1 MAIETTR
8 RSSYTSPVEAIP
20 DYGAFSRGFARG
32 IQPGLDFL
40 KQKEE
45 REAIDK
51 KRQELLGQK
60 KLEAFDSIKL
70 FNQLDTKAT
79 DMIDWDPNYYT
90 QQRLVNVL
98 KSRRSDFVNAI
109 AAGDEELQKKI
120 LSEVSVMSIGSNNFN
135 KLLQKATEEGYDLDA
150 SNTTVSQ
157 IQVDGKLQNVT
168 LQDLARL
175 NKQNPE
181 AFDYNV
187 KEGKYGNQSLF
198 LDVNYNGQQVSLN
211 LSDLS
216 DARIEDMFALNA
228 DIPSLTKEFNK
239 QNKVSP
245 LETEQKIERIEGGN
259 VITSTINVLSKISK
273 EAYQKAANNFA
284 NATITD
290 SNFKELKPSLLR
302 QALEQEDMQ
311 GYFNFKDS
319 EGKVSNLKDMLAYL
333 QTEDGIKDYANKKN
347 ITEDQARKKIGD
359 DVDNL
364 LKQSLINVYLSN
376 TGRYSFNSEKGAYEA
391 KGIETNRTQK
401 PIDEITVDEFQG
413 LYFNK
418 LKALRKNPLDF
429 INSPYLVGDKVA
441 RITSVRKIE
450 REGSEGST
458 KNVNKIEIKLRR
470 AVGESDIKM
479 DPIII
484 DLDNKIQ
491 EDNFI
496 FNTFGKLGSDAQ
508 SSLFKQSIQ
517 PQKAGSLDNIGK

>member
-45 REAIDK
+45 REAIEK

-150 SNTTVSQ
+150 SNTTVAQ

-211 LSDLS
+211 LSELS

-228 DIPSLTKEFNK
+228 DIPSLTNQYNKE
-239 QNKVSP
+239 NKVSP
-245 LETEQKIERIEGGN
+245 IESKSIETKIENGKLVTNTVNRLAGVSE
-259 VITSTINVLSKISK
+259 
-273 EAYQKAANNFA
+273 EAYEIAANNFA
-284 NATITD
+284 TATVTA
-290 SNFKELKPSLLR
+290 SSFAELKPSLLR

-333 QTEDGIKDYANKKN
+333 QTEDGIKDYAEEKN
-347 ITEDQARKKIGD
+347 LTEDQARKKISD

-364 LKQSLINVYLSN
+364 LKKSLVNIYLSR
-376 TGRYSFNSEKGAYEA
+376 TGRHSFDEKTGKYEPKA
-391 KGIETNRTQK
+391 IISSVQK

>member
-20 DYGAFSRGFARG
+20 DYGAFSRGFAQG
-32 IQPGLDFL
+32 IQPGLQFL

-45 REAIDK
+45 KEAIDK

-90 QQRLVNVL
+90 QQRLVDTL
-98 KSRRSDFVNAI
+98 KSRRSDYVNAI
-109 AAGDEELQKKI
+109 AAGDEDLQKKI
-120 LSEVSVMSIGSNNFN
+120 LSEVSVMSVGSNNFN
-135 KLLQKATEEGYDLDA
+135 KLLQKATEEGYDLNA
-150 SNTTVSQ
+150 SNTTVAQ

-211 LSDLS
+211 LSELS
-216 DARIEDMFALNA
+216 DAKIEDMFALNA
-228 DIPSLTKEFNK
+228 DIPSLTNQFNK

-245 LETEQKIERIEGGN
+245 VESPSVETKI
-259 VITSTINVLSKISK
+259 INGKLVTTTVNKLADVSK
-273 EAYQKAANNFA
+273 EAYEKAANNFA
-284 NATITD
+284 SATIISPD
-290 SNFKELKPSLLR
+290 FKELKPSLLR

-333 QTEDGIKDYANKKN
+333 QTEDGIKDYAEQRNL
-347 ITEDQARKKIGD
+347 TEDQARKNISD

-364 LKQSLINVYLSN
+364 LKQSLINVYLSR
-376 TGRYSFNSEKGAYEA
+376 TGRYSFDESTGKYEA
-391 KGIETNRTQK
+391 KGINVKTVQK
-401 PIDEITVDEFQG
+401 PVEEMEIDEFQG
-413 LYFNK
+413 LYNS
-418 LKALRKNPLDF
+418 ASNQLDKDPKSF
-429 INSPYLVGDKVA
+429 IGSNYQLGEKTGTIEGIKI
-441 RITSVRKIE
+441 IT
-450 REGSEGST
+450 REGTEGST
-458 KNVNKIEIKLRR
+458 RTVNKIEVDVFRL
-470 AVGESDIKM
+470 VGEKQVNM

-484 DLDNKIQ
+484 DLNNPTQKNNFLINSFGKIPNDLRASLLKQ
-491 EDNFI
+491 GIETSLPI
-496 FNTFGKLGSDAQ
+496 FNQDK
-508 SSLFKQSIQ
+508 
-517 PQKAGSLDNIGK
+517 N

>member
-211 LSDLS
+211 LSELS

-228 DIPSLTKEFNK
+228 DIPSLTNQYNKE
-239 QNKVSP
+239 NKVSP
-245 LETEQKIERIEGGN
+245 IESKSIETKIENGKLVTNTVNRLAGVSE
-259 VITSTINVLSKISK
+259 
-273 EAYQKAANNFA
+273 EAYEIAANNFA
-284 NATITD
+284 TATVTA
-290 SNFKELKPSLLR
+290 SSFAELKPSLLR

-333 QTEDGIKDYANKKN
+333 QTEDGIKDYAEEKN
-347 ITEDQARKKIGD
+347 LTEDQARKKISD

-364 LKQSLINVYLSN
+364 LKKSLVNIYLSR
-376 TGRYSFNSEKGAYEA
+376 TGRHSFNKKTGKYEPKA
-391 KGIETNRTQK
+391 ILNSVQK
-401 PIDEITVDEFQG
+401 PINEITVDEFQG
-413 LYFNK
+413 LYNSVSNE
-418 LKALRKNPLDF
+418 LDKNPKSF
-429 INSPYLVGDKVA
+429 IDSDYQLGEKTGTIRNIEI
-441 RITSVRKIE
+441 IT
-450 REGSEGST
+450 REGTGKADT
-458 KNVNKIEIKLRR
+458 NVNKIRVYPVRLVSGKE
-470 AVGESDIKM
+470 VKM

-484 DLDNKIQ
+484 DLDNIT
-491 EDNFI
+491 ERRNFI
-496 FNTFGKLGSDAQ
+496 INTFGKIPSDLR
-508 SSLFKQSIQ
+508 SSLLKQGI
-517 PQKAGSLDNIGK
+517 KAPLPIFNQEKN